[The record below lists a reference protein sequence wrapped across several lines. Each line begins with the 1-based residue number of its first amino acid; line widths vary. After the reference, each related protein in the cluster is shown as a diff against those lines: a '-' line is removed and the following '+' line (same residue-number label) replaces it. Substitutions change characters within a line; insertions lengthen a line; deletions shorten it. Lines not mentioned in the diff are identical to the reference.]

1 MGTFKGLM
9 KSLVPDSFFFF
20 SICPSWPTH
29 YPISSH
35 CLNSQFRL
43 HKDAPLFPD
52 VRWVSPIGVT
62 ERWEENKVG
71 VFIFWL
77 LFWGDAISWLCP
89 SPEDTA
95 PIRQLLHTQ
104 GEEDTHSPVSSEF
117 CSISL
122 PSCPSLAE
130 AEFSGKCWRALSLG
144 KKE

>member
-35 CLNSQFRL
+35 CLNSQFGL

-122 PSCPSLAE
+122 PSRPSLAE

>member
-9 KSLVPDSFFFF
+9 KSLVPDSFFF

-35 CLNSQFRL
+35 SLNSQLRL
-43 HKDAPLFPD
+43 HKDAALFPD
-52 VRWVSPIGVT
+52 VRWVWPIGVT

-71 VFIFWL
+71 VFIFCL

-89 SPEDTA
+89 FPEDTA

-104 GEEDTHSPVSSEF
+104 GEEDTHSPVSSVF

-130 AEFSGKCWRALSLG
+130 GEFSGKCWRALSLG